1 MNLSSRRVGSPS
13 LSRPLL
19 LFRPRDWWD
28 EFHAGERSEQL
39 IGGEDES
46 DPFLIHVVCDIDT
59 KDSIAET
66 LPAFDLQANA
76 CRRMESLAAQPFP
89 LVPHNTRIEEERR
102 A

>member
-1 MNLSSRRVGSPS
+1 
-13 LSRPLL
+13 LL
-19 LFRPRDWWD
+19 LFRPRDGWD

-76 CRRMESLAAQPFP
+76 CRRMESLAAQSFP